1 MKWSYTGGKINV
13 SSHDEEQQFLLKEL
27 IEEADRHRAKKQ
39 KIVIFFILLS
49 IILLVMQSYGAN
61 LEEGIAIS
69 EEIAPYFYIG
79 WYLTPVL
86 ISFFASSVIYGLV
99 RRSPKKFKN
108 LNKHFKD

>member
-61 LEEGIAIS
+61 LEEGMVIS

-79 WYLTPVL
+79 SYLTPVL
-86 ISFFASSVIYGLV
+86 ISFFASSVIYALV

>member
-61 LEEGIAIS
+61 LEEGMVIS

-86 ISFFASSVIYGLV
+86 ISFFASSVNYALV

>member
-1 MKWSYTGGKINV
+1 M
-13 SSHDEEQQFLLKEL
+13 
-27 IEEADRHRAKKQ
+27 
-39 KIVIFFILLS
+39 LS
-49 IILLVMQSYGAN
+49 IVLLVMQSYGAN

-86 ISFFASSVIYGLV
+86 ISFFASSVIYALV